1 MGTKRG
7 SYRSYNQ
14 NRREGQLPIS
24 DKGASYVSKVKTG
37 IDMSSRV
44 TAEPLKHYIGERV
57 IINRLIESNEKEKTL
72 GGVVIGLYPHFLL
85 IDCGNYKTTV
95 SYTDLVLGGR
105 TV

>member
-7 SYRSYNQ
+7 SYRNYNQ
-14 NRREGQLPIS
+14 NRREGQTPSIN
-24 DKGASYVSKVKTG
+24 KGSTYESRVKAG

-44 TAEPLKHYIGERV
+44 AAEPLKHYIGERI

-95 SYTDLVLGGR
+95 SHTDLVLGGR

>member
-14 NRREGQLPIS
+14 DRREGQLPVS
-24 DKGASYVSKVKTG
+24 DKGSLYESKVKTG

-44 TAEPLKHYIGERV
+44 AAEPLKHYIGEKKT
-57 IINRLIESNEKEKTL
+57 INRFIESNEKERTV

-85 IDCGNYKTTV
+85 LDCGNYKTTV

-105 TV
+105 TI